1 MHACTLLISS
11 TLLVRQTSIFLSACR
26 MSASTFTQNWRA
38 KSQTKLLAAPQAQPK
53 PAREHQREIQ
63 SRKVSLNDPIDNR
76 KDHHTRGQ
84 DEPKNHTDY
93 TQPIGPRDKP
103 ENILQNPGDQRDQ
116 HTHRPQRIFER
127 IHRAIN
133 LRPHPTKVLMQPFR
147 TLR

>member
-1 MHACTLLISS
+1 MHMIIMHEGCNRVSS
-11 TLLVRQTSIFLSACR
+11 CRVFRQLVAL
-26 MSASTFTQNWRA
+26 
-38 KSQTKLLAAPQAQPK
+38 QPNPE
-53 PAREHQREIQ
+53 PAGEHQREIQ

-127 IHRAIN
+127 IHRAFN
-133 LRPHPTKVLMQPFR
+133 LRARICRGNIIGCLWQPMFLMS
-147 TLR
+147 LILSI